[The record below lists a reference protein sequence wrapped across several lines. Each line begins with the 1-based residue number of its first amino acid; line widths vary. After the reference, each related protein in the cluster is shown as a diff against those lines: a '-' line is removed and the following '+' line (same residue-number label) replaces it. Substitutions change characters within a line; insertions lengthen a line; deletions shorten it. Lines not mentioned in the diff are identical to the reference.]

1 MGKRTLRHW
10 VVTPLLQPSAIKQRQ
25 TAVKELMQLG
35 EAGEIRTHLKKVPDL
50 ERLLSKIHTAGD
62 MKRNQSHPDSR
73 AVMFDGNVYSKRKIM
88 DLLICLDGFKKS
100 MEIMSLLQVIT
111 SPSLSLIDFFLQFCV
126 SVFFDFFW
134 APVPPNFF
142 KGQHP

>member
-1 MGKRTLRHW
+1 
-10 VVTPLLQPSAIKQRQ
+10 
-25 TAVKELMQLG
+25 MQLG

-100 MEIMSLLQVIT
+100 MEIMSLLQVI
-111 SPSLSLIDFFLQFCV
+111 PAPPLSLIDFFLQFCV

-134 APVPPNFF
+134 APVPPHFF
-142 KGQHP
+142 KGQHS